1 MGMYC
6 IKIWISGFILKIG
19 FSGHSQSA
27 FLCDHNLLER
37 RGRAHHSLMPQS
49 FTFLALVTLTRGE
62 GWWGRSPV
70 SLCNIS
76 PGKYNTRTA
85 IHKRGDNPTEI
96 LGFTEN

>member
-37 RGRAHHSLMPQS
+37 RGRPHHSLMPQS
-49 FTFLALVTLTRGE
+49 FTFLALVTLTRG
-62 GWWGRSPV
+62 GRVVGEKPY
-70 SLCNIS
+70 L
-76 PGKYNTRTA
+76 P
-85 IHKRGDNPTEI
+85 
-96 LGFTEN
+96 L